1 MQQTDNDPISG
12 SSSKAQPGAVLR
24 AWVRACRPH
33 HWLKNLIVLTPIFA
47 GHVYADSQKVLI
59 ASLVFCL
66 MCLLS
71 SAGYIVN
78 DIIDRDADQQ
88 HPTKR
93 LRPFAANELSARSGA
108 AAAFTTIAGVFAVA
122 WFLSTKFMLL
132 LIVYA
137 TLMLG
142 YTFRIK
148 QAPLLDVALIAT
160 LFTLR
165 VALGAAA
172 IDIAQSAWL
181 LSFAWS
187 LFLSLSFAKRHCEI
201 MGAFRS
207 GRSMGPSRGYQSDDW
222 PLTLSFGVGAG
233 LASIVINLI
242 YLANDAAPSGFYR
255 HQAWLYVIPGVVLL
269 WLMRI
274 WLLSHRTALDDD
286 PVLFAIRDPAS
297 IAMAV
302 IAVIAFVTAL

>member
-1 MQQTDNDPISG
+1 MRRTQNEPTSCVAPPRRST
-12 SSSKAQPGAVLR
+12 PR
-24 AWVRACRPH
+24 AFLRACRPH
-33 HWLKNLIVLTPIFA
+33 HWLKNLVVLTPVLA
-47 GHVYADSQKVLI
+47 GHVYADMHRLRI
-59 ASLVFCL
+59 AILVFCL

-71 SAGYIVN
+71 SAGYVLN
-78 DIIDRDADQQ
+78 DIVDRTSDRQ

-93 LRPFAANELSARSGA
+93 FRPFAANELNARTGA
-108 AAAFTTIAGVFAVA
+108 VTAIATICGVFAVA
-122 WFLSTKFMLL
+122 AFLPLKFLL
-132 LIVYA
+132 LLGAYA

-142 YTFRIK
+142 YTFKLK
-148 QAPLLDVALIAT
+148 QEPLIDVAVIAT

-201 MGAFRS
+201 MHASRT
-207 GRSMGPSRGYQSDDW
+207 GRSEIASRGYRNDDW

-242 YLANDAAPSGFYR
+242 YLANDAEPSGFYR
-255 HQAWLYVIPGVVLL
+255 SQGALYLIPGVVLL

-274 WLLSHRTALDDD
+274 WLLSHRTTLDDD
-286 PVLFAIRDPAS
+286 PVLFAIKDPAS
-297 IAMAV
+297 IAMAA
-302 IAVIAFVTAL
+302 IGLIAFVLAL